1 MSNRT
6 ITITLPEGLYE
17 RIRETAEAASLSLEE
32 VLAQSIALSLPELEP
47 DLPSDIRSKLA
58 ALPLLSDNEP
68 WDIANSAMDE
78 EAQTQLE
85 ILAELQPQRPLTKTE
100 QTTLSQ
106 LMEIAQGTM
115 LYKAEAHRLLARRGH
130 SVFTQPDKLND

>member
-1 MSNRT
+1 VSSRT

-58 ALPLLSDNEP
+58 ALPLLSDDEL

-78 EAQTQLE
+78 EAQAQLE
-85 ILAELQPQRPLTKTE
+85 ILAELQQQRPLTKTE

-115 LYKAEAHRLLARRGH
+115 LYKAEAYRLLARRGH
-130 SVFTQPDKLND
+130 PFLTPALA